1 MSRRFLLA
9 LDQGTTS
16 SRAILFDRSGAVCG
30 IARREFAQHFPKSGW
45 VEHDAVDL
53 WQTQLASAQALLRE
67 QDVSPEQIESIGIT
81 NQRETTVVWN
91 RRTGAPVHRAIVWQ
105 DRRTAAHCEQ
115 LKIHPGEGFFRQRT
129 GLVLDAYFSGTKLA
143 WMLDEVPGARQ
154 QAEAGELLFGTVDSW
169 LIWNLTGGAVHATD
183 PSNASRTL
191 LYDLHQGRW
200 SEELCEALNIPMR
213 MLPEIRDSSGF
224 FGQTQPHWFG
234 GHSLTIAGVAGDQQA
249 ALFGQGCLEPGMAK
263 NTYGTGCFL
272 LMQTGNVPVVS
283 QHGLL
288 TTVAWQLEGKLSY
301 ALEGS
306 VFVAGAAI
314 QWLRDGLGLLEHAE
328 DSESLAARC
337 EDSGGVYVVPAF
349 TGLGAPY
356 WDMYARGAIFGL
368 TRGTEKSHL
377 VRATLESLAYQSRD
391 ILDAMSADAGEPLRQ
406 LRVDGGAA
414 ANNLLLQFQADLLG
428 IPVWRPS
435 VLETTALGA
444 ACLAGLPSG
453 FFELEDLKRGLHGD
467 QTFEPTQSES
477 WREERYLGWQD
488 AVRRS
493 MGWLKDRESTPHVAP
508 SS

>member
-1 MSRRFLLA
+1 MNRKFVLA

-16 SRAILFDRSGAVCG
+16 SRAILFDRSGAVRG
-30 IARREFAQHFPKSGW
+30 IARREFTQHFPQSGW

-53 WQTQLASAQALLRE
+53 WQTQLAAAQAVLRE
-67 QDVSPEQIESIGIT
+67 QEVSAADIEAIGIT

-91 RRTGAPVHRAIVWQ
+91 RHTGAPVHRAIVWQ

-143 WMLDEVPGARQ
+143 WILDEVPGARQ
-154 QAEAGELLFGTVDSW
+154 QAESGDLLFGNVDSW

-183 PSNASRTL
+183 ASNASRTL
-191 LYDLHQGRW
+191 LYDVHQGKW
-200 SEELCEALNIPMR
+200 SEELCKALNIPMQ
-213 MLPEIRDSSGF
+213 MLPEVRDSSGF
-224 FGQTQPHWFG
+224 FGQTLPQWFG
-234 GHSLTIAGVAGDQQA
+234 GRALTIAGVAGDQQA

-272 LMQTGNVPVVS
+272 LLQTGKTPVVS
-283 QHGLL
+283 KHGLL
-288 TTVAWQLEGKLSY
+288 TTVAWQLDGKLSY

-314 QWLRDGLGLLEHAE
+314 QWLRDGLGLFDRAE

-337 EDSGGVYVVPAF
+337 DDSEGVYVVPAF

-368 TRGTEKSHL
+368 TRGTEKCHL

-391 ILDAMSADAGEPLRQ
+391 ILDAMTADAGEPLKQ

-428 IPVWRPS
+428 IPVWRPA

-453 FFELEDLKRGLHGD
+453 FFTLEDLKIGLQSD
-467 QTFEPTQSES
+467 RSFEPAQKDT

-493 MGWLKDRESTPHVAP
+493 MGWLKDREPAPTVATT
-508 SS
+508 S